1 MNSRVLFFSN
11 PKMLVLFCFILLL
24 ALGFVNVYSASF
36 VYAATEMN
44 NTYHFVVRYL
54 LSVLVGL
61 VFMIAAR
68 KIGYYQ
74 LLSPNILLCFGTLT
88 LMSLI
93 FVLTFGPEINAAHR
107 WLDLKFIHFQPSEF
121 AKLFIIMLFS
131 SFLGNHIQ
139 NGKAANVFHAPTSYC
154 LIVTGLFSFLVYIQP
169 DLGTASIIAGLAAF
183 MCFIGGIRWIQIA
196 LAGIIALVIAV
207 SATWYAPY
215 RLARIFMWLDPWK
228 DPTGSGYQMVQS
240 QIAIGSGGLTGMDWG
255 AGTAKFF
262 FLPELHTDF
271 AFAIYCQENGFIGAM
286 TLILIFSLLGLGLWT
301 IARRASDPTGALLTG
316 GVCILVVGQ
325 AVANMAMVCGL
336 LPIIGVPLSFI
347 SYGGS
352 SMLVSSI
359 ALGLALSVYDCE
371 YEKQKAMQI
380 IGNVEE
386 DTSAHPHGLRI
397 IKGGKA

>member
-1 MNSRVLFFSN
+1 MNSRILFFSN
-11 PKMLVLFCFILLL
+11 PKILVLLCFILLL
-24 ALGFVNVYSASF
+24 ALGFVNVFSASF

-44 NTYHFVVRYL
+44 STYHFVIRYL
-54 LSVLVGL
+54 LFALAG
-61 VFMIAAR
+61 MACIIAVR
-68 KIGYYQ
+68 KVGYYQ
-74 LLSPNILLCFGTLT
+74 LLNQNILLFFGSLT
-88 LMSLI
+88 LMLLI
-93 FVLTFGPEINAAHR
+93 YVLAFGPEINAAHR
-107 WLDLKFIHFQPSEF
+107 WIDFRFFNFQPSEF
-121 AKLFIIMLFS
+121 AKLFIVMLFS
-131 SFLGNHIQ
+131 SLLGNHIQ
-139 NGKAANVFHAPTSYC
+139 DGKAANVFHTPTSLC
-154 LIVTGLFSFLVYIQP
+154 LFITAIFSFLVYVQP

-196 LAGIIALVIAV
+196 LAGIAALVIAV
-207 SATWYAPY
+207 AATWYAPY

-255 AGTAKFF
+255 AGTSKFF